1 MAKNNLIRVSNWIS
15 SDHRFEN
22 PSTRIYTIGFLFNLI
37 VNVNDW
43 RETMLRDEGGIYD
56 ATDVLLSIA
65 SYMDINSLVY
75 ESYDDLYEAL
85 LIEGYKQ

>member
-22 PSTRIYTIGFLFNLI
+22 PSNRIYTIGFLFNLI

-65 SYMDINSLVY
+65 SHMDINSSVY
-75 ESYDDLYEAL
+75 KSYDDLYEAL
-85 LIEGYKQ
+85 LVEGYKQ